1 MVSLAEIELMRPA
14 LDVPVELQA
23 SLLHERASGQRAVP
37 GLHLNTVQHRQ
48 RIPTATQIDFRVKLL
63 RILRQGWKNDET
75 EAKFL
80 EAVNMIESDGC
91 ALFGGLID
99 PSIFEQLVAEYDK
112 VLLQSGNNTFMHS
125 YVNLANEL
133 DFLRGGNY
141 IDAFGHPLL
150 IALIAYLMGGA
161 IRMVDF
167 RGKNTDPISINAQDN
182 MLHVDNTPFKE
193 EYKVLLNWRRGKAK
207 GPSGQ
212 NFTFLPWTHKGNRD
226 ILKDDSGLPWSTERD
241 SLFVSH
247 DAINGLFDFQKET
260 KGISRVVEATHPDQP
275 LAILFPAGA
284 LVHHRYRTEG
294 GDPRSCI
301 ITAYHLS
308 SKHPGHIVDLPQIS
322 GRKKTLIEFLVGHQD
337 EHSNDDFLDL
347 LLSESQRIEDK
358 IQELF
363 QPSHPS
369 TLIDLE
375 PLALKGERLSQWR
388 NAVVAAPS
396 PLTIKLNRNLH
407 LSGTDFSGLEAL
419 TEALAAIM
427 MYDKHGLLQL
437 ILYED
442 GREEIRKPARK
453 LIGEMK
459 KDAITIRLKP
469 WTPQLRSS
477 SFSTNDLVEPKTL
490 KVMCD
495 AVAALASNLVQG
507 PDTEAE
513 CTGQRKM
520 FKSLSRL
527 MMDLGEAI
535 VRCEGVE
542 TFVATSL
549 FLFWTAEEIYSH
561 LRESDQLAIRF
572 MLVVFLRNY
581 VASVLLVESTVN

>member
-1 MVSLAEIELMRPA
+1 
-14 LDVPVELQA
+14 
-23 SLLHERASGQRAVP
+23 
-37 GLHLNTVQHRQ
+37 
-48 RIPTATQIDFRVKLL
+48 
-63 RILRQGWKNDET
+63 
-75 EAKFL
+75 
-80 EAVNMIESDGC
+80 MIESDGA
-91 ALFGGLID
+91 ALFDGLID
-99 PSIFEQLVAEYDK
+99 PSIFEQLVAAYDK

-125 YVNLANEL
+125 YVNLAEQL
-133 DFLRGGNY
+133 DFLQGGSY
-141 IDAFGHPLL
+141 VDAFGHPLL
-150 IALIAYLMGGA
+150 IALISYLMGGP

-167 RGKNTDPISINAQDN
+167 RGENTDPISINAQDN
-182 MLHVDNTPFKE
+182 MFHVDNTPFKE

-226 ILKDDSGLPWSTERD
+226 ILVDDSGLPWSTERD

-247 DAINGLFDFQKET
+247 EAINGLFKFQKET
-260 KGISRVVEATHPDQP
+260 QGISRVVEATHPEQP

-284 LVHHRYRTEG
+284 LVHHRYRTEV

-308 SKHPGHIVDLPQIS
+308 SKHPGHIVDLPPIC
-322 GRKKTLIEFLVGHQD
+322 GRKKTLIEFFVGHQD
-337 EHSNDDFLDL
+337 ENSHDDFLDVL
-347 LLSESQRIEDK
+347 FSESQRIEDK

-369 TLIDLE
+369 TLLDLE

-388 NAVVAAPS
+388 DAVVAAPS
-396 PLTIKLNRNLH
+396 PLMIKLNRNLH
-407 LSGTDFSGLEAL
+407 LSGTEFSSLEEL
-419 TEALAAIM
+419 TEMLPSIM
-427 MYDKHGLLQL
+427 IYDKHGLLQM

-459 KDAITIRLKP
+459 KDAITTRLRP
-469 WTPQLRSS
+469 WTPQIRSN
-477 SFSTNDLVEPKTL
+477 SFSAHDLVDPKTL
-490 KVMCD
+490 KVMCE
-495 AVAALASNLVQG
+495 AVASLASNLVQV
-507 PDTEAE
+507 PDAEAE
-513 CTGQRKM
+513 LTGQQKM

-527 MMDLGEAI
+527 MLDLGEAI
-535 VRCEGVE
+535 VRCESVE

-549 FLFWTAEEIYSH
+549 FLFWTSEEIYSH
-561 LRESDQLAIRF
+561 MRESDQLAIRF